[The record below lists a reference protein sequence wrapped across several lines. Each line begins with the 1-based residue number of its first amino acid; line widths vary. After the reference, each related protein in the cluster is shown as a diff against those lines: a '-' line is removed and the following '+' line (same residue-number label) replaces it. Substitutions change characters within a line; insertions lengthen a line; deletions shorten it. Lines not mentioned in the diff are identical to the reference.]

1 MQRHDD
7 RGVINSRIIPMN
19 SRERE
24 NGENGGEKRRRGGG
38 KEEISEEEEADNL
51 RRRRLR
57 REQSHDTSRSEAMAA
72 RGKDGSEV

>member
-24 NGENGGEKRRRGGG
+24 NGENGGEKRRGGR
-38 KEEISEEEEADNL
+38 KEEISEEEEADN
-51 RRRRLR
+51 RRRLQR

>member
-24 NGENGGEKRRRGGG
+24 NGENGGEKRRGGR
-38 KEEISEEEEADNL
+38 KEEISEEEEADN
-51 RRRRLR
+51 RRRLQR
-57 REQSHDTSRSEAMAA
+57 REQSHDTSRSEAMTA

>member
-24 NGENGGEKRRRGGG
+24 NGENGGEKRRGGR
-38 KEEISEEEEADNL
+38 KEEISEEEKADNL

-72 RGKDGSEV
+72 RGKYGSEV

>member
-24 NGENGGEKRRRGGG
+24 NGENGGEKRRGGR
-38 KEEISEEEEADNL
+38 KEEISEEEKADNL

>member
-24 NGENGGEKRRRGGG
+24 NGENGGEKRGEEE
-38 KEEISEEEEADNL
+38 KKVEISEEEEADNL
-51 RRRRLR
+51 RRRRQ
-57 REQSHDTSRSEAMAA
+57 REQSHDMSRSEAMAA
-72 RGKDGSEV
+72 RGQDGSEF

>member
-24 NGENGGEKRRRGGG
+24 NGENGGEKRRGGR
-38 KEEISEEEEADNL
+38 KEEISEEGKADNL

-57 REQSHDTSRSEAMAA
+57 REQSHDTSRSEAMTA

>member
-24 NGENGGEKRRRGGG
+24 NGENGGEKRRGGR
-38 KEEISEEEEADNL
+38 KEEISEEEKADNL
-51 RRRRLR
+51 RRRLR
-57 REQSHDTSRSEAMAA
+57 REQSHDTSRSEAMTA

>member
-24 NGENGGEKRRRGGG
+24 NGENGGEKRRGGR
-38 KEEISEEEEADNL
+38 KEEISEEEKGITFDDDDYDENN
-51 RRRRLR
+51 RTIR
-57 REQSHDTSRSEAMAA
+57 HAA
-72 RGKDGSEV
+72 KR